1 MSKKNIEQENETEK
15 VSNKPAQT
23 AAPESAPSP
32 PKIPKSI
39 TAGRPAK
46 LC

>member
-15 VSNKPAQT
+15 VSNKPARRLRLNL
-23 AAPESAPSP
+23 PPSP
-32 PKIPKSI
+32 PKIPKRI
-39 TAGRPAK
+39 TAGRPAR